1 MPTRMQRGRTHLL
14 RALNIYGLDHLDPVL
29 LAALADE
36 RPLLLI
42 GAHGTAKSE
51 LLNRIAAALGLEHRH
66 YNASLISFDD
76 LLGYPVPN
84 AAHDGLTYL
93 RTPGDLWDAESVFL
107 DEISR
112 CRPESQN
119 KLFSVIHERRVQGL
133 PLERLRHR
141 WAAMNPPVSLDGEEE
156 GEEAYHGSL
165 PLDPALADRFA
176 YVVRVPSLE
185 ELGVR
190 ARRLL
195 LARGGEAP
203 EGDAGLPALVEHARS
218 LAAQTAPADRD
229 WTAAYVE
236 GLIAP
241 LREAGLPISGRR
253 AVSLCAT
260 VVAVHAA
267 LAALGRADT
276 LADAAFLALKWG
288 LPQRARGRRIED
300 ARLNAIHRLAL
311 QSAGEPAGS
320 PWHPIRAEAD
330 PVRRIALALDAPE
343 SVVDRLAMSELVA
356 DAYASLPVPERY
368 ALAWVLA
375 PVFTAC
381 DRLTSAT
388 YEQLTEPVARV
399 LAFAEGGDQQV
410 LAHRSRAGHWDR
422 VLAAVTGLQRAGD
435 PEAPEIGNLLYTLFA
450 VEQEAFEPEQVVA
463 RFKAWRDLFGA
474 HTTAQAA

>member
-1 MPTRMQRGRTHLL
+1 MPTRRPGGRTHLL
-14 RALNIYGLDHLDPVL
+14 RALNLFGLDHLDPVL

-51 LLNRIAAALGLEHRH
+51 LLNRVAAALGLAHRH

-84 AAHDGLTYL
+84 AAQDGLTYL

-133 PLERLRHR
+133 PLARLRYR
-141 WAAMNPPVSLDGEEE
+141 WAAMNPPVSLDGEED
-156 GEEAYHGSL
+156 GEESYLGSL

-185 ELGVR
+185 EIGVR
-190 ARRLL
+190 ERRLL
-195 LARGGEAP
+195 LTQGGVSP
-203 EGDAGLPALVEHARS
+203 DGDAGLPALVERARA
-218 LAAQTAPADRD
+218 LACRTERADRD
-229 WTAAYVE
+229 WAAAYVD
-236 GLIAP
+236 GLLAP
-241 LREAGLPISGRR
+241 LREAGLAISGRR
-253 AVSLCAT
+253 AVSLCAA
-260 VVAVHAA
+260 VGSVHAA
-267 LAALGRADT
+267 LTVLGQGET

-288 LPQRARGRRIED
+288 LPQRAQGRRIED
-300 ARLNAIHRLAL
+300 ALLAGIHRIAL
-311 QSAGEPAGS
+311 QSAGEPASS
-320 PWHPIRAEAD
+320 PWHPIRAETD

-343 SVVDRLAMSELVA
+343 SVVDRLAMSQLVA

-375 PVFTAC
+375 PVFAAC
-381 DRLTSAT
+381 DRLTAGV
-388 YEQLTEPVARV
+388 YEQLAEPVARV
-399 LAFAEGGDQQV
+399 LAFADASEQNV
-410 LAHRSRAGHWDR
+410 CVHRSRAGHWDR
-422 VLAAVTGLQRAGD
+422 VLAAVAALQRAGD
-435 PEAPEIGNLLYTLFA
+435 PDAAEIGNLLYTLFA
-450 VEQEAFEPEQVVA
+450 VEKESFEPAPVVA
-463 RFKAWRDLFGA
+463 RFKAWRELFGA
-474 HTTAQAA
+474 AATAEAA